1 MTDIKKKK
9 TTKTTK
15 KKTTKKPELTRQEK
29 LEIAVDKAKTR
40 AELDAALTDPKI
52 GITTDES
59 MPEFKRVQAYLL
71 IIALIGMH
79 VQFKFLRNTEDY
91 KKTKYYLKHICNTA
105 IKTFNSSK
113 QILKR
118 TYKKSLKKS
127 TLPDIEALKM
137 MEEMDKAL
145 QFYKDEKKIVKSML
159 FEFKCYRVS
168 SLTVY
173 RGLKKGL
180 SRPPEDL
187 VDYSNSGLKEEANG

>member
-1 MTDIKKKK
+1 MSNTKKTKSTKATKK
-9 TTKTTK
+9 TTTK
-15 KKTTKKPELTRQEK
+15 KSELTRQEK

-40 AELDAALTDPKI
+40 AELDAALTDPEF
-52 GITTDES
+52 GLTTDES

-71 IIALIGMH
+71 VIALIGMH

-113 QILKR
+113 SILKK

-127 TLPDIEALKM
+127 LLPDIDSLKI
-137 MEEMDKAL
+137 MEEMDTAL

-159 FEFKCYRVS
+159 FEFKCYKVS

-180 SRPPEDL
+180 NRPPEDL
-187 VDYSNSGLKEEANG
+187 VDYSNSGLKEEVDG